1 MSNPGTPAPTPTLSI
16 TGNPAI
22 DGMILK
28 GLMAGS
34 AAIAGVI
41 LTWLNA
47 HGFNDPNLNL
57 MLSGAVLSVLAMVAT
72 AIWSFIKSRLD
83 QAKAVNAGI
92 NLFASGASVNVP
104 VDHTG
109 LVMPKPVTPESAAN
123 IVRDFGNVKVAIPD
137 EPALTEKL
145 NETQIIPAA
154 KVP

>member
-1 MSNPGTPAPTPTLSI
+1 MSNPGTPAPPSTLAI

-22 DGMILK
+22 DGLILK

-72 AIWSFIKSRLD
+72 AIWGFIKSRLD

-92 NLFASGASVNVP
+92 NLFASGGSVNVP
-104 VDHTG
+104 VGMG
-109 LVMPKPVTPESAAN
+109 LAIPVSATPASAQE
-123 IVRDFGNVKVAIPD
+123 IVKQFGDVKVAVKD

-145 NETQIIPAA
+145 NENEIIPVT
-154 KVP
+154 KSPQ

>member
-1 MSNPGTPAPTPTLSI
+1 MSNPGTPAPTTTLSI
-16 TGNPAI
+16 TGNPEI
-22 DGMILK
+22 DGLILK

-83 QAKAVNAGI
+83 RAKAVNAGI
-92 NLFASGASVNVP
+92 NLFAAGASINVP

-109 LVMPKPVTPESAAN
+109 LVTPKQATPASAAD
-123 IVRDFGNVKVAIPD
+123 IVKNFGNVRIDIPN
-137 EPALTEKL
+137 EHALTEAL
-145 NETQIIPAA
+145 NETQIVN
-154 KVP
+154 K